1 MINFTTVTKDI
12 CIFYLNGVA
21 GDEGPLLNILKT
33 SDKQAN

>member
-1 MINFTTVTKDI
+1 MIDFTTVTKDI
-12 CIFYLNGVA
+12 CIFYLGSVT